1 MGLPILF
8 LARRATVALC
18 VAVAA
23 CAELSGMRL
32 PHSAMSA
39 RANLLLALSVVGVA
53 PGPPRLPELEYSDKR
68 KPGGELV
75 DHWQPRILDFCVHP
89 NKMLEH

>member
-1 MGLPILF
+1 MLGGVAFLFPFLGALPHVGLPILF
-8 LARRATVALC
+8 LARRAAVALC

-39 RANLLLALSVVGVA
+39 RANLLLALSVVLLV
-53 PGPPRLPELEYSDKR
+53 PVPREP
-68 KPGGELV
+68 
-75 DHWQPRILDFCVHP
+75 
-89 NKMLEH
+89 